1 MPRLSDYFFE
11 MGYTSEAGR
20 DGGTAFA
27 TFQNSEPNRWI
38 KAPATI
44 DHRFFNEDIPFG
56 LVPFS
61 ELGRLAGIRC
71 DAIDAVI
78 TLASALRQQPYRD
91 KGLNLSRMGFDG
103 LSLHDVRRVVREGF
117 PT

>member
-1 MPRLSDYFFE
+1 
-11 MGYTSEAGR
+11 MGYTGQGGKE
-20 DGGTAFA
+20 GGTAYA

-61 ELGRLAGIRC
+61 ELGRLAGART

-78 TLASALRQQPYRD
+78 TLASALRGQSYREE
-91 KGLNLSRMGFDG
+91 GLNLARMGFGG
-103 LSLHDVRRVVREGF
+103 LDADAVRRVVREGF